1 MKSLSSSRREVLV
14 DCFHVHACHISHLL
28 PGCTVLQHP
37 LRHLNN
43 LRGHHPPA
51 AANTPMF
58 TAKARSLIF
67 YQDVTKCFYGVMLC
81 LLSALR
87 LKTMSSSKPVLFIS
101 HITEEKEVALKLKE
115 LIDGAF
121 IGLFDTFVSTSPE
134 SIQMG
139 NKWLDQISNALHKSA
154 IAIIICSPAS
164 VKRPWI
170 NFEAGAA
177 WVRDINVIPL
187 CHSGIKPSELPVP
200 LSELQGALASDPS
213 SVRLVLSV
221 LAQALNSKVPNPD
234 VTDFTKFVSE
244 FESTY
249 TLKKTISEIVERIR
263 EYDPNIDR
271 KLKNSTPFELAV
283 PLSNDGQFRKD
294 ATFLEEKKLAKVQQ
308 LVGVST
314 SSIGMVAIYGIQRL
328 KNLI

>member
-1 MKSLSSSRREVLV
+1 
-14 DCFHVHACHISHLL
+14 
-28 PGCTVLQHP
+28 
-37 LRHLNN
+37 
-43 LRGHHPPA
+43 
-51 AANTPMF
+51 
-58 TAKARSLIF
+58 
-67 YQDVTKCFYGVMLC
+67 
-81 LLSALR
+81 
-87 LKTMSSSKPVLFIS
+87 MSSSKPVLFIS